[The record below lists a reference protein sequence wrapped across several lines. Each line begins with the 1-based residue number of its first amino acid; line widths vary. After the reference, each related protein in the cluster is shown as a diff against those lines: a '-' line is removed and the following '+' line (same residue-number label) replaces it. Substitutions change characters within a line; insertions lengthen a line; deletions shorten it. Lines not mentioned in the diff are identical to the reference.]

1 VNRDLKKRNIGT
13 IFSPDGT
20 SFMLWSPEA
29 KKIEII
35 INDNFSLFPEMDDEG
50 YWHSFSDKIHAG
62 DKYLISIDD
71 SKTLPDPASLYQPEG
86 VHGPSQVVDL
96 NSFKWTDTDWK
107 GMPQHNVFYE
117 LHTGIFSQTGDFEG
131 IAGKL
136 EYLKELGITAIEI
149 MPVAQFSGNRNWGYD
164 GVYPFAVQNSYG
176 GPYAL
181 QKLVNTC
188 HRNGLAVI
196 LDVVYNHFGPEG
208 NYISEFGPYFTDDY
222 KTPWGKAINFDGPYS
237 DAVRMFYTENM
248 LMWFRDFH
256 IDALRLDAV
265 HAIKDFSARHIME
278 EMRDKADE
286 LEHVTGKKFKLIA
299 ELDLNNTRYIL
310 PRECGGYGLD
320 MQWVDE
326 FHHALH
332 SYVTGEN
339 NGYYYD
345 FGDISQISKALN
357 DAYVYDDV
365 YSPHRK
371 KTFGSKT
378 DGIPGNRFVI
388 FIQNHDHTGN
398 RMLGERIGNLVDFE
412 TLKLLAGIM
421 FVSPYVPLLFMGE
434 EYNEQS
440 HFRYF
445 TSHSDKQLIE
455 NVRKGRKEEFAAF
468 MNADDIQD
476 PQSEDSFN
484 ISRPGFDLKG
494 SGGLLFNYYRELI
507 KLKLNHPVMKDY
519 NRDEVNAS
527 QINDH
532 AVLLTRKVNEN
543 LLIALMNFNKRK
555 LAFQLPMDISRL
567 KLLIDSAEKRW
578 GGERENDHEIFSG
591 NEITVFPS
599 SLVILSDI
607 F

>member
-71 SKTLPDPASLYQPEG
+71 SKTLPDPGSLYQPEG

>member
-1 VNRDLKKRNIGT
+1 VNRDLKKRNIGA

-71 SKTLPDPASLYQPEG
+71 SKTLPDPGSLYQPEG

>member
-1 VNRDLKKRNIGT
+1 MNRDLKKRNIGT